1 MSTHACMHT
10 YIHPYISTVLHTYT
24 HSGHS
29 SGGIGPAD
37 PSSAA
42 GFDGPCTSSATGA
55 VSIQEPP
62 QAEGIHQIGD
72 RFEVVVDSTVGKI
85 TQIFDTRKKAES
97 WYAAAL
103 DLKAKNSLGPLLKG
117 FQAAVESNSKHLE
130 ACESV
135 KGNHVM
141 EVGGSYFSI
150 ISNSLLKPTFSTH
163 VCVHVG

>member
-29 SGGIGPAD
+29 SGGSRPGRSLQCSWLRWTLHLFSYRSCLYPRA
-37 PSSAA
+37 
-42 GFDGPCTSSATGA
+42 
-55 VSIQEPP
+55 P

-141 EVGGSYFSI
+141 EVGGSYFFH
-150 ISNSLLKPTFSTH
+150 N
-163 VCVHVG
+163 